1 MLDSGGG
8 GGIFVEVEAMVKT
21 LKDMGV
27 GTEQLPDPSVVR
39 ENIGSSVGVTEDFKS
54 ELVKV
59 GGQLGSLIVTMRK
72 ELTKTQEA
80 VRLAVTDMVA
90 MDGSLADEAAAIV
103 ALIDSAVAPTPAKK
117 HGPGHA
123 PSPTAVDAADA
134 PKGYS
139 SLGG

>member
-21 LKDMGV
+21 LSDMGA
-27 GTEQLPDPSVVR
+27 GAEELPAPSVMR
-39 ENIGSSVGVTEDFKS
+39 ENIGSGIGVTEAFKQ
-54 ELVKV
+54 ELVSV
-59 GGQLGSLIVTMRK
+59 GGQLATLISTMK
-72 ELTKTQEA
+72 TELTKTQEA
-80 VRLAVTDMVA
+80 VRLAVSDMVA
-90 MDGSLADEAAAIV
+90 MDGALADEAAAII
-103 ALIDSAVAPTPAKK
+103 AFIDSAVEPTPAKK
-117 HGPGHA
+117 PVQGHS